1 VRCRHIYALG
11 LRRRDRHGVNV
22 RVIQTRLQVRP
33 RIPAIQAA
41 EDAVNFYPCPHYS
54 TIVGIRDDAGKSRHI
69 HRLVHRLQDL
79 AFAVQITPCRRL
91 PNAHTS
97 PQLPQRLPRSSHR
110 PPDGGQAGA
119 VAPAVSS

>member
-1 VRCRHIYALG
+1 
-11 LRRRDRHGVNV
+11 VNV

-79 AFAVQITPCRRL
+79 GFAVQITPL
-91 PNAHTS
+91 PTTA
-97 PQLPQRLPRSSHR
+97 
-110 PPDGGQAGA
+110 
-119 VAPAVSS
+119 